1 MSKLNYKGYIYKIEN
16 SVNGHLYIGKTNNP
30 RRRWNEHIREHS
42 TCTILKKAF
51 KKYGIKNF
59 KMTIL
64 LEIKASSIEN
74 LNTMLNALES
84 LYIKKYNTLKNGY
97 NATSGGEGIC
107 NYKMS
112 ETTKRKISNA
122 LKGRIL
128 SEERRKQCSLANKGK
143 HPSKEVCEKIRLALL
158 NRDKS
163 IYKKI
168 GLKLRGRKRDKDII
182 AKGAIK
188 RRKPVLQYTLDGKFI
203 QEYEGSSFIPNMSS
217 TNIVLCCKGKTNSA
231 YGYIWRYKNNN
242 FPIDLNA
249 PTHQSN
255 KQVVQY
261 TLDNQYIATFKSI
274 AQASRQT
281 GIYASA
287 ISNCLNK
294 KSKSAGKFKWIFK
307 EGGIYE

>member
-1 MSKLNYKGYIYKIEN
+1 MSKLNYTGYIYKIEN
-16 SVNGHLYIGKTNNP
+16 LINNHLYIGKTNNP

-42 TCTILKKAF
+42 TCSILKKAF
-51 KKYGIKNF
+51 RKYGINNF
-59 KMTIL
+59 RMVIL

-74 LNTMLNALES
+74 LNTILNALEP
-84 LYIKKYNTLKNGY
+84 LYIKKYNTFKNGY

-112 ETTKRKISNA
+112 EITKRKISNA

-128 SEERRKQCSLANKGK
+128 SEERRKQCGLANKGK
-143 HPSKEVCEKIRLALL
+143 HHSKEVCERIRLALL

-163 IYKKI
+163 IYEKI

-188 RRKPVLQYTLDGKFI
+188 RRKPILQYTLDGKFI
-203 QEYEGSSFIPNMSS
+203 QEYAGSSFISNMNNA
-217 TNIVLCCKGKTNSA
+217 NIISCCKGKISSA

-242 FPIDLNA
+242 FPIDLST

-255 KQVVQY
+255 KQVIQY
-261 TLDNQYIATFKSI
+261 TLDNQYITTFKSI

-281 GIYASA
+281 GICASA

-294 KSKSAGKFKWIFK
+294 KSKSAGNFKWIFK
-307 EGGIYE
+307 ERSNYE